1 MVSVLNDYIKSE
13 WVFSSI
19 FKLVS
24 LMSRSTKSVT
34 DSDESQLRH
43 GIICRNEVC
52 KTVSWMFKLPPLLSW
67 IFVVY

>member
-1 MVSVLNDYIKSE
+1 MTIKSE

-43 GIICRNEVC
+43 ASSVEMKSV
-52 KTVSWMFKLPPLLSW
+52 KLWAECLNYLLYFLEFS
-67 IFVVY
+67 